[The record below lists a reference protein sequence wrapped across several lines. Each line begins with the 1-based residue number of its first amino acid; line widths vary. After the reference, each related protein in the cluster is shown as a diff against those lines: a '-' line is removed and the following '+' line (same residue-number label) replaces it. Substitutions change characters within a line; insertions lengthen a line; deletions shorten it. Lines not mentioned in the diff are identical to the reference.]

1 MSFRRRIAGCACV
14 KPFKVLSIMK
24 SGNNWLTIIIVFVVG
39 GLLIVWHARV
49 DILSWIVVA
58 VGLMLVIPGLY
69 SLISAMVRKKDD
81 GQINYSA
88 SSASIVASVGA
99 MALGAWMLIQPTF
112 FVGLLAYIFAAL
124 LILYGIFHIIVI
136 GFWAKPIVLP
146 MWFYVIPVLM
156 IVAGVVLLCTSVR
169 TLNSA
174 VVLITGIALVASA
187 VNSLLEMVSMS
198 PARTRQ
204 QLPE

>member
-1 MSFRRRIAGCACV
+1 
-14 KPFKVLSIMK
+14 MK
-24 SGNNWLTIIIVFVVG
+24 YGNNWLTIIIVFVVG
-39 GLLIVWHARV
+39 VLLIVWHSRV

-81 GQINYSA
+81 GQISHSA
-88 SSASIVASVGA
+88 SSASIVAGVGA
-99 MALGAWMLIQPTF
+99 MALGVWMLIQPTF
-112 FVGLLAYIFAAL
+112 FVGMLAYIFAAL
-124 LILYGIFHIIVI
+124 LILYGIFHIIMI

-156 IVAGVVLLCTSVR
+156 IVAGVALLFTSVR
-169 TLNSA
+169 TLNS
-174 VVLITGIALVASA
+174 VVVIITGVSLVASA

-204 QLPE
+204 LPE

>member
-1 MSFRRRIAGCACV
+1 
-14 KPFKVLSIMK
+14 
-24 SGNNWLTIIIVFVVG
+24 
-39 GLLIVWHARV
+39 
-49 DILSWIVVA
+49 
-58 VGLMLVIPGLY
+58 
-69 SLISAMVRKKDD
+69 
-81 GQINYSA
+81 
-88 SSASIVASVGA
+88 
-99 MALGAWMLIQPTF
+99 MLIQPTF